1 MSADIAPSA
10 SSADAPAARP
20 VPDTRPAGLPH
31 WRRLRHDDA
40 AGLAAAAAELACV
53 FPPAELGF
61 EEDENFV
68 YLPVTVLVRAH
79 ANGTEGDVVQK
90 TVIFGLGDAV
100 LVTVEPSEGYVPF
113 DRAGAILKRRPEV
126 PRDSHGI
133 MYALLLAINSF
144 SDQNIEHASVSLEA
158 MNSQIYAVTVGTDE
172 GYELTN
178 SEVGQTLNA
187 LNKME
192 ELISRIQ
199 ESQLLLE
206 RAARYLRLE
215 LDRENVDFREQLGV
229 LISDIGA
236 VKEHA
241 GFEHDKVRYLQ
252 QSVMTSLNAKQNQV
266 AKVFTIIAVV
276 FLPPTLIASIY
287 GMNFEHM
294 PELGWLWGFPVT
306 IGMTLTAALLPL
318 WYIKKKGWLR

>member
-1 MSADIAPSA
+1 MDEPTSAAAPLQ
-10 SSADAPAARP
+10 
-20 VPDTRPAGLPH
+20 VPY
-31 WRRLRHDDA
+31 WRRLRRDDSQ
-40 AGLAAAAAELACV
+40 GFAAARSELQCI
-53 FPPAELGF
+53 FPPPELGF
-61 EEDENFV
+61 EEDEKFL
-68 YLPVTVLVRAH
+68 YLPVTVLVREH
-79 ANGTEGDVVQK
+79 SPHERDFEVVQR
-90 TVIFGLGDAV
+90 TVIFALGETM
-100 LVTVEPSEGYVPF
+100 LVTVEPAEGYAPF
-113 DRAGAILKRRPEV
+113 DRAAAILRRRPEV
-126 PRDSHGI
+126 PRDNYGV

-144 SDQNIEHASVSLEA
+144 GDQNIEHASTSLEA
-158 MNSQIYAVTVGTDE
+158 MNETIYAVTVGTDE

-178 SEVGQTLNA
+178 NEVGQTLNA

-215 LDRENVDFREQLGV
+215 LDREPPDFREQLAV
-229 LISDIGA
+229 LISDIQA

-294 PELGWLWGFPVT
+294 PELGWKWGFPVT
-306 IGMTLTAALLPL
+306 ISMTVMAALLPL

>member
-1 MSADIAPSA
+1 MSADAAPGTNATVAPSA
-10 SSADAPAARP
+10 APP
-20 VPDTRPAGLPH
+20 MDFPPASLPH
-31 WRRLRHDDA
+31 WRRLRHDDT
-40 AGLAAAAAELACV
+40 AGLSAAAVELACV
-53 FPPAELGF
+53 FPPADLGF

-68 YLPVTVLVRAH
+68 YLPVTVLVRED
-79 ANGTEGDVVQK
+79 ANGTVGEIVQK
-90 TVIFGLGDAV
+90 TVIFGLGEDV
-100 LVTVEPSEGYVPF
+100 LVTVEPTEGYIPF

-126 PRDSHGI
+126 PHDSHGI

-144 SDQNIEHASVSLEA
+144 GDQNIEHASVSLEA
-158 MNSQIYAVTVGTDE
+158 MNSEIYAVTVGTNE

-215 LDRENVDFREQLGV
+215 LDRENVDFREQLAV

-306 IGMTLTAALLPL
+306 IGLTLSAALLPL

>member
-1 MSADIAPSA
+1 MSLDADPAAGSPV
-10 SSADAPAARP
+10 SSMVTSPADAS
-20 VPDTRPAGLPH
+20 PAGLPH

-40 AGLAAAAAELACV
+40 AGLSAAAVELACI

-68 YLPVTVLVRAH
+68 YLPVTVLVREG
-79 ANGTEGDVVQK
+79 ANGTEGEVVQK
-90 TVIFGLGDAV
+90 TVIFGIGENV
-100 LVTVEPSEGYVPF
+100 LVTVEPIEGYAPF
-113 DRAGAILKRRPEV
+113 DRAASILRRRPEV

-144 SDQNIEHASVSLEA
+144 GDQNIEHASVSLEA
-158 MNSQIYAVTVGTDE
+158 MNSDIYAVTVGTDE

-199 ESQLLLE
+199 ECQLLLE

-215 LDRENVDFREQLGV
+215 LDRENVDFREQLAV
-229 LISDIGA
+229 LISDIGS

-294 PELGWLWGFPVT
+294 PELRWLWGFPVT

>member
-1 MSADIAPSA
+1 
-10 SSADAPAARP
+10 
-20 VPDTRPAGLPH
+20 
-31 WRRLRHDDA
+31 
-40 AGLAAAAAELACV
+40 
-53 FPPAELGF
+53 
-61 EEDENFV
+61 
-68 YLPVTVLVRAH
+68 
-79 ANGTEGDVVQK
+79 
-90 TVIFGLGDAV
+90 
-100 LVTVEPSEGYVPF
+100 
-113 DRAGAILKRRPEV
+113 V
-126 PRDSHGI
+126 PRDNHGT

-144 SDQNIEHASVSLEA
+144 GDQNIEYASASLEA
-158 MNSQIYAVTVGTDE
+158 MNSEIYAVTVGTDE

-187 LNKME
+187 LNRME

-215 LDRENVDFREQLGV
+215 LEREDVDFREQLAV

-266 AKVFTIIAVV
+266 AKVFTIIAGGVPAADADRQHLRHELRTYARTRLEMG
-276 FLPPTLIASIY
+276 LPGHHHADADR
-287 GMNFEHM
+287 GA
-294 PELGWLWGFPVT
+294 
-306 IGMTLTAALLPL
+306 AALVVHQAEGLAAL
-318 WYIKKKGWLR
+318 TGARNIDIRRRLAHMSSTRSS

>member
-1 MSADIAPSA
+1 MSIAA
-10 SSADAPAARP
+10 EAP
-20 VPDTRPAGLPH
+20 GLELPH
-31 WRRLRHDDA
+31 WRRLRHGDTV
-40 AGLAAAAAELACV
+40 GLAAAAAELHCV

-61 EEDENFV
+61 EEDESFV
-68 YLPVTVLVRAH
+68 YLPVTVLVPIAES
-79 ANGTEGDVVQK
+79 EGEPREVVQR
-90 TVIFGLGDAV
+90 TVIFGLGETA
-100 LVTVEPSEGYVPF
+100 LVTLEPADGYKPF
-113 DRAGAILKRRPEV
+113 DRAAAILKRRPDV
-126 PRDSHGI
+126 PRDNHGT

-144 SDQNIEHASVSLEA
+144 GDQNIEYASASLEA
-158 MNSQIYAVTVGTDE
+158 MNSEIYAVTVGTDE

-178 SEVGQTLNA
+178 NEVGQTLNA
-187 LNKME
+187 LNRME

-215 LDRENVDFREQLGV
+215 LDREDVDFREQLAV

-241 GFEHDKVRYLQ
+241 GFEHNKVRYLQ

-294 PELGWLWGFPVT
+294 PELGWKWGFPVT
-306 IGMTLTAALLPL
+306 IMLTLTAALLPL
-318 WYIKKKGWLR
+318 WYIKRKGWLR